1 MRLGEYSD
9 DEIIEEIKHRGI
21 KIEVPIA
28 YRRLFST
35 NEITS
40 AVISKVI
47 IGGVTFDIAHK

>member
-28 YRRLFST
+28 YRPLFST